1 MAADAYRVDSS
12 RQCPCTPV
20 SIDCLRQNGVLC
32 RSLLVKLVA
41 TWSIDDTDRYNYC
54 PAEGCH
60 FINIAATFGYRLFPV
75 GEQNVVLEQW
85 NYVLDR
91 SANVTTIVVQN
102 NGKLVVSV
110 TVLHTM

>member
-1 MAADAYRVDSS
+1 
-12 RQCPCTPV
+12 
-20 SIDCLRQNGVLC
+20 
-32 RSLLVKLVA
+32 VKLVA

-60 FINIAATFGYRLFPV
+60 FINIAATFGYRLFPI